1 MAEGFEL
8 GHTPGIPQILHNRGW
23 IRVGANRD
31 VNGNP
36 GTLDAHLKRYL
47 KRRMADYIV
56 VVLERVGIV
65 KLDATRRPR
74 TRLSI

>member
-1 MAEGFEL
+1 
-8 GHTPGIPQILHNRGW
+8 
-23 IRVGANRD
+23 

-36 GTLDAHLKRYL
+36 GTLDAHLKRCL

-56 VVLERVGIV
+56 VVLERAGIV